1 MARVSL
7 CFFILVHNSYEKI
20 DMFQKREVPLVLPK
34 NNFLIQ
40 GHGRGKEMIPCIECW
55 ELINGFC
62 QIHEIVNNVI
72 RIFFLITFGDIFD
85 IILKCIRN
93 NHSYIIITYQT
104 SIKFTLM
111 FKDIFGLS
119 LAFIIAF
126 LKLISIVKK
135 FIFLGLWHPLI

>member
-1 MARVSL
+1 
-7 CFFILVHNSYEKI
+7 
-20 DMFQKREVPLVLPK
+20 
-34 NNFLIQ
+34 
-40 GHGRGKEMIPCIECW
+40 MIPCIQYW
-55 ELINGFC
+55 ELINGFY

-93 NHSYIIITYQT
+93 NHSYTIITYQT

-135 FIFLGLWHPLI
+135 FIFAAYNNTHVFENSWNNHYKTWLWLKKGIKRRSFHLSLMTKWLHMIC